1 LQVTAKEIVDVG
13 GQTVSNTLSPDAWT
27 AVATDQRGYSCDA
40 ERLTLFFSVG
50 GTSVSNIYR
59 RSSPAP
65 SGLPSAAPPGQPSL
79 SPPVGPSGGTG
90 SATCGSHDGL
100 VTFCGSAT
108 IVVTVGGKTLRFEH
122 GTCDSSGP
130 VFAVQAGTLQ
140 LGTTT
145 PSLDYFGM
153 ALVSKKD
160 GTYHQAGDPSWV
172 KDGTYFSQ
180 AFFSVGTIVV
190 SGGGTRGTFSG
201 HLDGSGAAYSG
212 SFTCA

>member
-1 LQVTAKEIVDVG
+1 VLYPFQSVVAVNPSAVATVRVDGGGTAVWSTAAGVLTFTAPSLQVTAKEIVDVG

-122 GTCDSSGP
+122 RH
-130 VFAVQAGTLQ
+130 V
-140 LGTTT
+140 
-145 PSLDYFGM
+145 
-153 ALVSKKD
+153 
-160 GTYHQAGDPSWV
+160 
-172 KDGTYFSQ
+172 
-180 AFFSVGTIVV
+180 
-190 SGGGTRGTFSG
+190 
-201 HLDGSGAAYSG
+201 
-212 SFTCA
+212 